1 LYLFIFYSDD
11 EEVNMNFPFRSLV
24 FFAAV
29 LLGFPAATLAAEPM
43 SIKVTMPWTFQG
55 PDSFILVADD
65 AGYYKR
71 AGFDVTIDAGKGS
84 VDAINRVASGTYDF
98 GFADINNLIEF
109 NSKNPDR
116 AIAAVLMV
124 YNQSPFTLFTL
135 KGRGITQPKDLEGNT
150 LGAPVFDAS
159 YKLFPAFVVATGI
172 DGAKVT
178 KKNMDPALREVLLI
192 RGDVDFISGHYFSSF
207 IDLKRKGVD
216 PDTIIALP
224 YAKYGLDFYGN
235 AVIASHEMINQNP
248 ERVKAFVQA
257 TIAGVKDV
265 LADPKK
271 GAAAAKKRDP
281 LVDEALELERLNLAV
296 EMLILTPEISRMA
309 SGRWM
314 RSGFRDRSIRSHKHS
329 SSPPSPLPTRSSTR
343 ASCRRKRRGWRPASS
358 QDDWLVRFRSASPGW
373 HCGPSQCLTST
384 S

>member
-1 LYLFIFYSDD
+1 
-11 EEVNMNFPFRSLV
+11 MNSLFRSLMFLTAILFGV
-24 FFAAV
+24 PSAAV
-29 LLGFPAATLAAEPM
+29 AAEPI

-71 AGFDVTIDAGKGS
+71 AGFNVSIDAGKGS

-109 NSKNPDR
+109 NAKHPDR
-116 AIAAVLMV
+116 AIAAVLMI

-135 KGRGITQPKDLEGNT
+135 KGRGITQPKDLEGKT
-150 LGAPVFDAS
+150 LGAPVFDAT
-159 YKLFPAFVVATGI
+159 YKLFPAFVAATGI
-172 DGAKVT
+172 DGAKVS

-216 PDTIIALP
+216 PATIIALP

-235 AVIASHEMINQNP
+235 AVIASHKMITQHP
-248 ERVKAFVQA
+248 DRVAAFVKA

-265 LADPKK
+265 LADPRK

-296 EMLILTPEISRMA
+296 GMLILTPE
-309 SGRWM
+309 M
-314 RSGFRDRSIRSHKHS
+314 RQNGIGAVDPKRLSRSIDQVSQAFKLARKPAAGEVFNASFLPPKAERM
-329 SSPPSPLPTRSSTR
+329 PPS
-343 ASCRRKRRGWRPASS
+343 
-358 QDDWLVRFRSASPGW
+358 Q
-373 HCGPSQCLTST
+373 
-384 S
+384 